1 MKIFVLEDDLKQQA
15 YMESTIQGIL
25 EKNGWECQFLE
36 IYGKPDM
43 LIDAVRERGSHQIFF
58 LDIEIK
64 QETQKGL
71 EVAGKIR
78 KLDPSML

>member
-1 MKIFVLEDDLKQQA
+1 MKIFVLEDDIKQQA

-43 LIDAVRERGSHQIFF
+43 LIDAVRERGVIRFSFWI
-58 LDIEIK
+58 LKLSKRRRRDSRW
-64 QETQKGL
+64 QERLASWT
-71 EVAGKIR
+71 
-78 KLDPSML
+78 PML